1 MIPVSSISQGRPQSE
16 QIPRFP
22 LAAAGTDG
30 LAGAAAAAAIVI
42 VMGIVAAEAGEQ
54 QDPDQAVAG
63 AAATIV
69 TIQDQQENQNPP
81 HGITAAEVTK
91 ATHCIASFNLHVFI
105 RHPVSILYHTWIAPF
120 LCLSCH
126 P

>member
-54 QDPDQAVAG
+54 QDPDQTVTGIA
-63 AAATIV
+63 IV
-69 TIQDQQENQNPP
+69 IEQEQQDDDPP
-81 HGITAAEVTK
+81 HTVSTAKIAH
-91 ATHCIASFNLHVFI
+91 ATHKETS
-105 RHPVSILYHTWIAPF
+105 
-120 LCLSCH
+120 
-126 P
+126 